1 MAISKHFPRLFFSVG
16 LLLLLAAPAARAD
29 SFTFATIPASGA
41 ISGFPGS
48 TIGWGYTITN
58 QSATDV
64 LVFTGLSAGLFQNG
78 TPLVLFDF
86 PIVAPGATVSVPF
99 DPLNGLGLYQLTWDP
114 NAPIGFV
121 NSGTFIVTGDF
132 CTDIFCSNVVQG
144 NQSQSAS
151 YAATVVPTP
160 EPASLTLVAA
170 GLAGVVSRF
179 RRWRCAQT

>member
-1 MAISKHFPRLFFSVG
+1 MRKRFSWMFLSVG
-16 LLLLLAAPAARAD
+16 VALSLVLLAPAARAD
-29 SFTFATIPASGA
+29 SFTFTTIPANGA

-58 QSATDV
+58 QSASDF
-64 LVFTGLSAGLFQNG
+64 LVVTGLSADVFQNG

-99 DPLNGLGLYQLTWDP
+99 DPVNGLGLYQLTWDP

-151 YAATVVPTP
+151 YSATVIPTP
-160 EPASLTLVAA
+160 EPATLLLTASGLSALV
-170 GLAGVVSRF
+170 L
-179 RRWRCAQT
+179 RRKRSQRP